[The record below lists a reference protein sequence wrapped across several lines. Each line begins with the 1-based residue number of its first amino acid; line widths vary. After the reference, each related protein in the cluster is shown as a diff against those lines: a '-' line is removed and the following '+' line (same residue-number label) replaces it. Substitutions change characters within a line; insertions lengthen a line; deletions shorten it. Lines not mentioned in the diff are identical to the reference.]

1 MNKILISLIIIGA
14 IGAIAAGV
22 TVAYF
27 SDTETSIDNTF
38 TAGTIDISVNGQ
50 NPWHE
55 TFSMDDMK
63 PCYTD
68 YINFRIENDHPGA
81 NPVDIWKR
89 IYDIN
94 EESGVVTEPEC
105 VEQSG
110 AWTWDSG
117 QYSGL
122 CTWSGGDDDDNNN
135 LSSVIWY
142 DLKVEVYNGSHT
154 KIWWQTIYVDGDG
167 KSIDDVYGDGAGAGV
182 GLYLGMI
189 PAGGYMEVEQ
199 SYHMDPAVE
208 NWAQGDIMTF
218 DIEVKAVQLHGT
230 VVLENKTGDPD
241 YKIVHTDDFAGTLNY
256 EVKYPTFKFDFS
268 GKAPEA
274 NTGYTLVIGED
285 PWNSSDSYALGSDTS
300 DNNGDV
306 DISDNI
312 NLDRDYKNSKVW
324 LVLSNDWNANGQQMH
339 DWNQTSYL
347 LETGLFWYED
357 NDL

>member
-167 KSIDDVYGDGAGAGV
+167 QSIDDVYGDGNGD

-199 SYHMDPAVE
+199 SYHMNPNVT
-208 NWAQGDIMTF
+208 NWAQGDKMTF
-218 DIEVKAVQLHGT
+218 DIEVEAVQLHGT
-230 VVLENKTGDPD
+230 AWLENKDESQD
-241 YKIVHTDDFAGTLNY
+241 WKIVHDTFEGTLTY
-256 EVKYPTFKFDFS
+256 KVKYPTFDFNFT
-268 GKAPEA
+268 GIAPKSDH
-274 NTGYTLVIGED
+274 NYDLIVITDIPNDKGVLLGTGTS
-285 PWNSSDSYALGSDTS
+285 NSSGGITII
-300 DNNGDV
+300 GDE
-306 DISDNI
+306 NI
-312 NLDRDYKNSKVW
+312 GDMKDAKVW
-324 LVLSNDWNANGQQMH
+324 LVTAGHLDSSTGNWSGGYAPD
-339 DWNQTSYL
+339 DYL
-347 LETGLFWYED
+347 WEAGLMWYED